1 MAAVVAYPVPQKR
14 KASDAVGEGTSSSS
28 SVTAK
33 RARCDAKD
41 DADTETIPADDSGK
55 QRDHRYEEVSPPG
68 SRPPSVAATEIS
80 KAETTASGYRRP
92 KKYIC
97 DQPNCG
103 KAFDRPIKLQV
114 HIRSHTNERP
124 FACEE
129 PGCDKTFQR
138 SEHLKRHVRD
148 THCESPGF
156 ICEYV
161 LRESD
166 NSSPVKCGKGFTTV
180 TRLRRHMA
188 IHEKK
193 EETRCQEP
201 GCGKVFRKQETLQ
214 RHIKA
219 DHLGEK
225 AYQCTHVETNEDGVS
240 VECGKA
246 FSKPELLRN
255 HEAREHS
262 GNRYFCDIC
271 PVTEEPNDD
280 LVDEM
285 ETLAKCETRVGFSTY
300 TDLQLHIRTVHPP
313 TCTQCGKECES
324 NRALNAHVDI
334 EHTSLSERQTFK
346 CTWPGCDRGFTKS
359 GNLKVHMQNVHAK
372 ARNFIC
378 GQFDMR
384 DNQKTQGWNGIG
396 CGMGFGTKANLEE
409 HVRTQHLGFP
419 SKIRPC
425 RRKKAN
431 GSSTPSTMMDV
442 DELATP
448 SIPAAEP
455 KHGALSMLTGHGYDE
470 IRPIPCMI
478 HGCPNRFT
486 KDYELATHLE
496 LTHGWQVDDVN
507 DRIAERRAL
516 EGGQFWLGGA
526 EQIDAEYHEDEALR
540 EKLEDILRPGS
551 RSEPL
556 QAAGAGDLMSADQGF
571 PADIEKQREQQPLA
585 VNGTLGEDGEAM
597 VLDPALMT

>member
-14 KASDAVGEGTSSSS
+14 KASDAPGEGTSSSS

-41 DADTETIPADDSGK
+41 EADTETIAADDLGTQPDNNDDEASL
-55 QRDHRYEEVSPPG
+55 SG

-92 KKYIC
+92 KK
-97 DQPNCG
+97 
-103 KAFDRPIKLQV
+103 
-114 HIRSHTNERP
+114 
-124 FACEE
+124 
-129 PGCDKTFQR
+129 
-138 SEHLKRHVRD
+138 
-148 THCESPGF
+148 
-156 ICEYV
+156 
-161 LRESD
+161 
-166 NSSPVKCGKGFTTV
+166 
-180 TRLRRHMA
+180 LRRHMA

-225 AYQCTHVETNEDGVS
+225 AYQCTHIETNEDGVS

-271 PVTEEPNDD
+271 PATEKPNDD

-285 ETLAKCETRVGFSTY
+285 ETLSKC
-300 TDLQLHIRTVHPP
+300 
-313 TCTQCGKECES
+313 
-324 NRALNAHVDI
+324 
-334 EHTSLSERQTFK
+334 
-346 CTWPGCDRGFTKS
+346 
-359 GNLKVHMQNVHAK
+359 
-372 ARNFIC
+372 
-378 GQFDMR
+378 
-384 DNQKTQGWNGIG
+384 
-396 CGMGFGTKANLEE
+396 
-409 HVRTQHLGFP
+409 
-419 SKIRPC
+419 
-425 RRKKAN
+425 
-431 GSSTPSTMMDV
+431 
-442 DELATP
+442 
-448 SIPAAEP
+448 
-455 KHGALSMLTGHGYDE
+455 HGYDE

-526 EQIDAEYHEDEALR
+526 EQIDAEYHEEEALR
-540 EKLEDILRPGS
+540 EQLEVILRPGR
-551 RSEPL
+551 RSELL

-571 PADIEKQREQQPLA
+571 PAGIEKQREQQPLA
-585 VNGTLGEDGEAM
+585 VNGMLGEDGEAM
-597 VLDPALMT
+597 TLDPALMT

>member
-1 MAAVVAYPVPQKR
+1 MAAKR
-14 KASDAVGEGTSSSS
+14 KASDAVGERSSSSS

-33 RARCDAKD
+33 RARCDAKNE
-41 DADTETIPADDSGK
+41 ADTQTIPADDSGT
-55 QRDHRYEEVSPPG
+55 QRDHRHEEASSSG

-92 KKYIC
+92 KKYVC

-129 PGCDKTFQR
+129 QGCDKTFQR

-148 THCESPGF
+148 THCQSPGF

-161 LRESD
+161 LRESE
-166 NSSPVKCGKGFTTV
+166 NASPVKCGKGFTTI

-271 PVTEEPNDD
+271 PVTEKPNDE

-285 ETLAKCETRVGFSTY
+285 ETLSKCETRVGFSTY
-300 TDLQLHIRTVHPP
+300 TDLQLHIRT
-313 TCTQCGKECES
+313 CGKECES

-334 EHTSLSERQTFK
+334 EHTSLSERQTFM

-372 ARNFIC
+372 ARNFVC
-378 GQFDMR
+378 GQFDLR

-396 CGMGFGTKANLEE
+396 C
-409 HVRTQHLGFP
+409 
-419 SKIRPC
+419 
-425 RRKKAN
+425 
-431 GSSTPSTMMDV
+431 
-442 DELATP
+442 
-448 SIPAAEP
+448 
-455 KHGALSMLTGHGYDE
+455 HGYDE

-478 HGCPNRFT
+478 HGCPNRFA

-540 EKLEDILRPGS
+540 EQLEDILRPGS

-571 PADIEKQREQQPLA
+571 PAGIEKQREQQPLA
-585 VNGTLGEDGEAM
+585 VNGTLGEDEEAI